1 MGVDLSKS
9 HPDMDIRQYERTYH
23 GFVKLMAYSG
33 AATVI
38 VLIALAIFVV

>member
-9 HPDMDIRQYERTYH
+9 HPDMDVRQHERSYR
-23 GFVKLMAYSG
+23 GFVRLMAYSV